1 MYSGGWSGLISLR
14 EISKDSV
21 LAGLKVTSQVSA
33 QSEFFSRSALRSSA
47 DLKGL
52 STIMLRIVS
61 SANKRM
67 LEPISLTISLIKTK
81 NRRGPRIEP

>member
-33 QSEFFSRSALRSSA
+33 QSEFFSRSALRNSA
-47 DLKGL
+47 DLKRL
-52 STIMLRIVS
+52 STIM
-61 SANKRM
+61 
-67 LEPISLTISLIKTK
+67 
-81 NRRGPRIEP
+81 